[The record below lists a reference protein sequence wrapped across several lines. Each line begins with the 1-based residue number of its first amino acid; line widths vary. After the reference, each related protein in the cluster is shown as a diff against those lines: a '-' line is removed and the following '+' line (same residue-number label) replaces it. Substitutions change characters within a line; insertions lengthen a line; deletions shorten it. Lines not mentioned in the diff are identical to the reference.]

1 MSRVLEFFL
10 ISRDIA
16 SILKN
21 LLKSATLN
29 KKNYCKITEQIVT
42 ISEETLIGKVW
53 KREEFCI

>member
-16 SILKN
+16 SILKT
-21 LLKSATLN
+21 LLKSATWN
-29 KKNYCKITEQIVT
+29 KENYCKITEQIVT